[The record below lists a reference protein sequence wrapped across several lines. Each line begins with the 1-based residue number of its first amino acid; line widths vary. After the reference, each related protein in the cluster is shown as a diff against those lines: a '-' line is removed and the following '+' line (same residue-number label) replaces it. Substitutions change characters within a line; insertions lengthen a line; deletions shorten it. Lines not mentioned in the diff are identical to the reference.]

1 MCRELLREL
10 AGAGVEAVM
19 GAYFV
24 HHDEPFEVAPHPV
37 PSPDSPDSPT
47 PGRFH
52 ECCHVHC
59 HSHGG
64 GEDEEEGAAAAGPW
78 VTAAWEP
85 WQSFV

>member
-19 GAYFV
+19 RAYFV

-47 PGRFH
+47 PGH